1 VARRR
6 AFTLIELLVSIGI
19 IGILI
24 ALTVPALRS
33 TRSRGSETVVLSNL
47 RGIAS
52 TFSLYNEAYDGR
64 YPWVPQWSKMYIV
77 PPEDGMNSY
86 ISTDYYWV
94 LSYAWPAVF
103 HDLAPWREH
112 YMSWRDPPVR
122 HGKRPWLDEG
132 SSKHVWPSYMYCRSF
147 QARPIVW
154 ASGGPLPPEGNF
166 NPTRVSE
173 VRFPSS
179 KALMFDK
186 DLTYLHRE
194 PRETDAR
201 GVLAADGSASMRFN
215 RDAKPPAQNRLD
227 ESEPTIYHDT
237 PDGVLGRD
245 F

>member
-1 VARRR
+1 M
-6 AFTLIELLVSIGI
+6 SIGI

-24 ALTVPALRS
+24 ALTVPALRGAR
-33 TRSRGSETVVLSNL
+33 TRGSETVVLSNL

-52 TFSLYNEAYDGR
+52 TFSLYNATYDER
-64 YPWVPQWSKMYIV
+64 YPWVPQWTALYTSH
-77 PPEDGMNSY
+77 PPQDGPYMK
-86 ISTDYYWV
+86 TDSYWV
-94 LSYAWPAVF
+94 LTYAWATVF
-103 HDLAPWREH
+103 HDIAPWDEH
-112 YMSWRDPPVR
+112 YLAWLDPPGR
-122 HGKRPWLDEG
+122 HGKYPWFVEG
-132 SSKHVWPSYMYCRSF
+132 KISINWPSYVYCRSF

-166 NPTRVSE
+166 APTRVSE

-179 KALMFDK
+179 KALMFDR
-186 DLTYLHRE
+186 DLSYLHRE

-215 RDAKPPAQNRLD
+215 RDAKPPTQNRLD
-227 ESEPTIYHDT
+227 ESEPTIYYDT